1 MGVEPGKTGL
11 IAMIYMGLASTA
23 QDVQDVGN
31 DAHRE
36 AIGLVIVGAPEQHLR
51 GCVKEG
57 KERKGKRERDFP
69 SHIVP
74 CWEGF
79 KKVQCTCLVC
89 I

>member
-1 MGVEPGKTGL
+1 MGVEPGL
-11 IAMIYMGLASTA
+11 IAMINMGLVSTA
-23 QDVQDVGN
+23 KDVQDVGN

-36 AIGLVIVGAPEQHLR
+36 AVGLVIVGAPEQHLR
-51 GCVKEG
+51 GCGK

-79 KKVQCTCLVC
+79 NKPNTRV
-89 I
+89 